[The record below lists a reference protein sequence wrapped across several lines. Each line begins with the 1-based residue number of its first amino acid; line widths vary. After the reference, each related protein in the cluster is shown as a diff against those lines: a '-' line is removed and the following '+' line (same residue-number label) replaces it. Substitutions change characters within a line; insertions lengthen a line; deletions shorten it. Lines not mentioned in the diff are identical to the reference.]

1 VSSARDHIQISLI
14 ICTRNRAKLLGPCL
28 ASLQKIA
35 TRHPWELIIVDNGSN
50 DETWA
55 LLTDFAKRSDARLL
69 REPRPGLAR
78 ARNAGVRAASG
89 KILCFTDDD
98 CYPQPDFLDAVATV
112 FEENEIGYMGGQ
124 VLLHDPEDE
133 PVCITSRTCRA
144 LFPSGDFITTGEV
157 QGACMA
163 FRREVFDN
171 IGLFDTAF
179 GAGGP
184 LEGAEDCEMVARA
197 SFAGWNGGFFIE
209 PIVHHHH
216 RRRAE
221 GAAQIA
227 RSYDYSRGAFFAK
240 LLLKHPHR
248 RALVLKNWFWNTPVF
263 WRPSKR
269 ACIKLWRELRGAGRY
284 AVAYSRSADVQVG

>member
-1 VSSARDHIQISLI
+1 VSSGRDHVQISLI
-14 ICTRNRAKLLGPCL
+14 ICTRNRGKLLGPCL
-28 ASLQKIA
+28 ASLQDIA
-35 TRHPWELIIVDNGSN
+35 TSHPWELIIVDNGSS

-55 LLTDFAKRSDARLL
+55 VLTDFAERTKARLL
-69 REPRPGLAR
+69 REPSPGLAR
-78 ARNAGVRAASG
+78 ARNTGVRAASG

-98 CYPQPDFLDAVATV
+98 CYPQPDFIDAVAKV
-112 FEENEIGYMGGQ
+112 FAENDIGYMGGQ

-144 LFPSGDFITTGEV
+144 LFPSGDFITTGDV

-163 FRREVFDN
+163 FRREVFDDV
-171 IGLFDTAF
+171 GLFDTAF

-216 RRRAE
+216 RRRAD
-221 GAAQIA
+221 GAAKIA

-240 LLLKHPHR
+240 LLLKHPDH
-248 RALVLKNWFWNTPVF
+248 RALVLKNWFWDTPIF
-263 WRPSKR
+263 WRPSRR
-269 ACIKLWRELRGAGRY
+269 AGIKFWRELRGASRY
-284 AVAYSRSADVQVG
+284 AVAYSRSPDVQIG